1 MNRNVRIVY
10 NGMFKNE
17 AGIIT
22 RMLES
27 VYKYIDYYVIQDNG
41 STDGTPD
48 IIKKF
53 FEEKNIP
60 GVVYYEPWVNFG
72 YNRNHTLQKCLS
84 LNSTH
89 NCEYILRVDADETLE
104 VDDDFD
110 WEIIRQKD
118 AWNIYCN
125 YNNWTVYRMWLWKS
139 SLPWEFTEFS
149 RHETIQLKDEQSY
162 TSADLP
168 QSFRH
173 IYKGGGATWSNV
185 YKYAIDG
192 LELEKDQ
199 LNWFRKKNKADA
211 YHFYYT
217 ARSYAYHIGDG
228 SVKIDYPYP
237 EYENEIARRC
247 IWFYE
252 KFLDVYFPGHE
263 KGGIVFNDRWVFEAY
278 YTSSTMH
285 LKLGEVDKFLKK
297 ALKAYAHGPDR
308 NEPILE
314 VIKYYT
320 NINELYIALKYCYFI
335 IDNNYTD
342 QQDARPVNYSNV
354 NWQMPEKMLRLAY
367 ATNNVPGIKY
377 ASQKIR
383 NASYWFDV
391 PPEIKDL
398 VLKGL

>member
-211 YHFYYT
+211 YHFYYCFG
-217 ARSYAYHIGDG
+217 HIFVHSKSGLR
-228 SVKIDYPYP
+228 P
-237 EYENEIARRC
+237 IA
-247 IWFYE
+247 
-252 KFLDVYFPGHE
+252 
-263 KGGIVFNDRWVFEAY
+263 
-278 YTSSTMH
+278 
-285 LKLGEVDKFLKK
+285 
-297 ALKAYAHGPDR
+297 
-308 NEPILE
+308 
-314 VIKYYT
+314 
-320 NINELYIALKYCYFI
+320 
-335 IDNNYTD
+335 
-342 QQDARPVNYSNV
+342 
-354 NWQMPEKMLRLAY
+354 
-367 ATNNVPGIKY
+367 
-377 ASQKIR
+377 
-383 NASYWFDV
+383 
-391 PPEIKDL
+391 
-398 VLKGL
+398 